1 MSVINELLARAVELG
16 ASDVHLKPDQQPY
29 LRLGGRLQ
37 PAGYAA
43 LSADDLIAIIDDL
56 LPNHVKD
63 EFKHEHEAD
72 FSHKEEDV
80 GRFRVNVFQGEGMP
94 AVAMRHVKDQI
105 PTLEELRLP
114 TALYRLAEVQRG
126 IVLLCGSTGSGKST
140 TLAAIIGEI
149 NRRFERRII
158 TIEDPIEYEFND
170 QLCLITQREIGL
182 DTLCFANALKH
193 VLRQDPDVILIGE
206 MRDPET
212 IRTALLASETGHLV
226 LSTLHASTAALA
238 IPRMLDVFPPDE
250 HEQIR
255 FAMAANMQAVICQ
268 RLIPDSSGGVIPASE
283 ICFNTPTVQK
293 LIRANRLDIISAA
306 IETGKEDGMQT
317 FNQSLYSMI
326 KDGTVSETEGMR
338 HATNPESLRMNLQ
351 GIFLDESRK
360 ILSTLI

>member
-16 ASDVHLKPDQQPY
+16 ASDVHIKPDQQPY
-29 LRLGGRLQ
+29 LRVGGHLI

-43 LSADDLIAIIDDL
+43 LSADDVEAIIEDL
-56 LPNHVKD
+56 IPEHLRVLFG
-63 EFKHEHEAD
+63 EQHEAD

-80 GRFRVNVFQGEGMP
+80 GRFRVNVFVGSGSP
-94 AVAMRHVKDQI
+94 AVAMRHVKEQI

-114 TALYRLAEVQRG
+114 SSLYRLADVQRG
-126 IVLLCGSTGSGKST
+126 IVLLCGATGSGKST

-149 NRRFERRII
+149 NRRHERRII

-170 QLCLITQREIGL
+170 QSSLITQREIGL
-182 DTLCFANALKH
+182 DTLNFSNALKH

-212 IRTALLASETGHLV
+212 IRTALLAAETGHLV
-226 LSTLHASTAALA
+226 LTTLHASTAALA
-238 IPRMLDVFPPDE
+238 IPRMLDVFPPAE

-255 FAMAANMQAVICQ
+255 FAVAGNMQAIICQ
-268 RLIPDSSGGVIPASE
+268 RLIPDSSGSVVPATE
-283 ICFNTPTVQK
+283 ICFNTSTVQK
-293 LIRANRLDIISAA
+293 LIRSNRLDVIGAA
-306 IETGKEDGMQT
+306 IETGGDEGMQT
-317 FNQSLYSMI
+317 FNQSLYALV
-326 KDGTVSETEGMR
+326 KDGTISEKDGML

-360 ILSTLI
+360 ILATLS